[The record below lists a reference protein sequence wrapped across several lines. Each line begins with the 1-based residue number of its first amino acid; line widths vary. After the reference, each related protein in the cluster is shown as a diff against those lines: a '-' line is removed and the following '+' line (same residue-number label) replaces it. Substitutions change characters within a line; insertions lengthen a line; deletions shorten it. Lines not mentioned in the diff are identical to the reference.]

1 MRFRFYILLFS
12 TTFLVFSTVGLATIQ
27 DRLSSHKMDFST
39 KVWSQFQNVTIHE
52 GDITVKNN
60 ETLVIEDCQ
69 FNLTG
74 KLIIKNEAEVIIRN
88 ARFISNWNLSEEIDY
103 LDRIPFRTSHVIV
116 ENQAKLTVLDS
127 ELIFSAALYPWH
139 GESHHL
145 IIHDQ
150 ATLNM
155 TKSRITYVNGVGD
168 CIWASDNSKL
178 WVEDAIISTFNPRN
192 QLGPYPQYPKN
203 GLLISEQSQV
213 KVQNSTIDE
222 IFLGSYL
229 DEILLETYNVEKMS
243 TTNVTLSSSK
253 IEWFVIS
260 NDNSSASI
268 VTSNLSKVTIY
279 GPNSNVRLAN
289 VTLDELTIGGNS
301 SMWMID
307 SIAEAVIASQ
317 NPKVWL
323 TNASVKRL
331 VAYGNSKVWLHNS
344 AIKQIPYTHGIW
356 VVWDWPLF
364 GQVSVPYD
372 LAPNVV
378 PVIALTITLI
388 AIIATLFLRR
398 RKRRVETT
406 EEAISLNKCARTLS
420 K

>member
-1 MRFRFYILLFS
+1 MRFRFYTLLLS
-12 TTFLVFSTVGLATIQ
+12 TTFFVFSAVGLAIIQ
-27 DRLSSHKMDFST
+27 DCLPSQMHACKMDFST
-39 KVWSQFQNVTIHE
+39 DVWSQFQNVTIHE
-52 GDITVKNN
+52 GDVTVKNN

-74 KLIIKNEAEVIIRN
+74 KLVIKNEAEVIIRN

-103 LDRIPFRTSHVIV
+103 LDQSPFRTSHVIV
-116 ENQAKLTVLDS
+116 EHQAKLTVLDS

-139 GESHHL
+139 GEYHHL

-150 ATLNM
+150 ATLNI
-155 TKSRITYVNGVGD
+155 TKSKITYVNGVGD
-168 CIWASDNSKL
+168 YIWASDDSKL
-178 WVEDAIISTFNPRN
+178 WVEEAIISTFNPRN
-192 QLGPYPQYPKN
+192 QPGPYPQYPKN

-213 KVQNSTIDE
+213 KVQNSTIDV

-229 DEILLETYNVEKMS
+229 DVIFLGTYNAEKMS

-253 IEWFVIS
+253 IEWLVTI

-289 VTLDELTIGGNS
+289 VTLDELTIRGNS

-323 TNASVKRL
+323 TNASVERL
-331 VAYGNSKVWLHNS
+331 VAYGNSKFWLHNS

-356 VVWDWPLF
+356 IVWDWPLF
-364 GQVSVPYD
+364 GQVTVLYAWAPY
-372 LAPNVV
+372 VV
-378 PVIALTITLI
+378 PVIVAASTVTLI
-388 AIIATLFLRR
+388 TVIALFFLRR

-406 EEAISLNKCARTLS
+406 KETRISS
-420 K
+420 